1 MKISKSAKNISQ
13 SLLDPLETLNS
24 QMAKPIMEEIGK
36 QLGFSNKSE
45 SLKSN
50 HNLSREIATDELKR
64 ARNEL
69 TLNQKSE
76 NDNQNSQEAA
86 QKIFMNIQES
96 YQRERSNV
104 TKQQTEFQVE
114 VTELQNEISKLANV
128 VQVKTKAHVLTN
140 SKKIGVL
147 DIKLLRWIVEL
158 LRVKAEESK
167 SAKDLIVQRSNAK
180 RATGMLAWVSG
191 KQMKVHEQGT
201 LQLQG

>member
-96 YQRERSNV
+96 YQRERNNV
-104 TKQQTEFQVE
+104 NKQQTEFQVE

-128 VQVKTKAHVLTN
+128 AQVETKAHVLTN
-140 SKKIGVL
+140 SKKIGLL